1 VFYIPNSKLS
11 VIARYEA
18 IPNSTGGIGLA
29 ALLIGDCFVPRNDE
43 RKKQAQLLV
52 SDQRNP
58 VRHLGL
64 IKKLRNKNYL
74 AKNLLN

>member
-1 VFYIPNSKLS
+1 VFYIPNSKPS
-11 VIARYEA
+11 VIARHEA
-18 IPNSTGGIGLA
+18 ISNSTGGIGLA

-52 SDQRNP
+52 LAKKIRF
-58 VRHLGL
+58 RHLGL